1 MRTFHRYFRS
11 GAGIVFT
18 GQVCAIIV
26 AGVQAMGVFFSEPVC
41 VALVIVMLASPILV
55 VAFGVV
61 EQSRLISKTVLSVAL
76 SSILFSLL
84 LPTFS

>member
-1 MRTFHRYFRS
+1 
-11 GAGIVFT
+11 
-18 GQVCAIIV
+18 
-26 AGVQAMGVFFSEPVC
+26 MGVFFSEPVC